1 MSKFKILW
9 IDDQKEKCKKD
20 IRAVKR
26 IIESFDYEPEIVLI
40 DDISGESLCSDGGTL
55 KIAITSRDIDLFVI
69 DFNLRDNIFGTDVVE
84 EIRNNNDIYTDI
96 VFYSSM
102 PSTLIDAVKKS
113 YDGTSIMNYYDGV
126 YIAPLGDEFT
136 EKMHSIINKVIKSW
150 YNVHSIRGILLSKA
164 SKFEQMVSTIILQNY
179 SSCLSTIKDDLSCK
193 GKNVCEST
201 SRKWK
206 AVESHSD
213 PIQLILKDPINFNWT
228 VKRIIFERLINERA
242 ISISTLED
250 IKTIF
255 SLRNDFAHNPMHIK
269 QGKLI
274 LSTIKGDVEYTEE
287 SIDSIRASLVRIEKD
302 LQNVINNTGSSEII
316 PNLSENE

>member
-20 IRAVKR
+20 VRAVKR

-40 DDISGESLCSDGGTL
+40 DDISGESLCSDGGVL
-55 KIAITSRDIDLFVI
+55 KVAITSRDVDLFVI
-69 DFNLRDNIFGTDVVE
+69 DFNLRDDIFGTDVVE
-84 EIRNNNDIYTDI
+84 EIRKNNDIYTDI

-113 YDGTSIMNYYDGV
+113 YDSTSIMNYYDGV

-136 EKMHSIINKVIKSW
+136 EKMHSIINKIIKSW

-164 SKFEQMVSTIILQNY
+164 SKFEQMVSTIIMQNY
-179 SSCLSTIKDDLSCK
+179 SSHLSAIKDDLSCK
-193 GKNVCEST
+193 GKNVCDST
-201 SRKWK
+201 SKKWK
-206 AVESHSD
+206 AVESYAD

-228 VKRIIFERLINERA
+228 VKKIIFERLVKENAIN
-242 ISISTLED
+242 ISTLEE
-250 IKTIF
+250 IKMIF

-269 QGKLI
+269 HGRLI
-274 LSTIKGDVEYTEE
+274 LSTIKGDVEYSED
-287 SIDSIRASLVRIEKD
+287 SIDSIRESLVRIEND
-302 LQNVINNTGSSEII
+302 LTNAMNTIPGSEII
-316 PNLSENE
+316 PNLIENE